1 MRCFPQRIL
10 MTCDAVGGVWTYAL
24 DLAKA
29 LQQYNIDIIMAVM
42 GPAPGRQ
49 QWEEILEI
57 SNVTA
62 FAGGFKLEWMNDP
75 WQDVEKAG
83 RWLLDFESY
92 HNPDVIHL
100 NGFVHGGLPWQAP
113 KIIVGHSC
121 VLSWW
126 EAVKRDSAPPSWD
139 RYREE
144 VKMGLEG
151 ADIVIAPSE
160 NMLELLN
167 SHYGPFPSGRAIPNG
182 RSPEMFCGRSKKPFI
197 FSAGRIWDDAKN
209 ISALENVAPRL
220 SWPVYAGGDEQH
232 PNGKSAPL
240 QNLRLLGRLPPE
252 AIGEWLAHASIFA
265 LPARYEPFGLTVLE
279 AAMSGCALVL
289 GDIPSLRE
297 MWDDTALFVPPE
309 DSNALE
315 EALEFF
321 INNEAKR
328 NVMAQLAYQR
338 AQEFTADNMARA
350 YVEVYRGLV
359 RGGMKE
365 VLSTEC

>member
-1 MRCFPQRIL
+1 

-29 LQQYNIDIIMAVM
+29 LQQYNIEIIMAVM

-49 QWEEILEI
+49 QWEEISEI

-62 FAGGFKLEWMNDP
+62 FAGGFKLEWMEDP

-83 RWLLDFESY
+83 RWLLDLESY

-100 NGFVHGGLPWQAP
+100 NGFVHGSLPWQAP
-113 KIIVGHSC
+113 KIMVGHSC

-126 EAVKRDSAPPSWD
+126 EAVKKDSAPPSWD

-144 VKMGLEG
+144 VRRGLRS
-151 ADIVIAPSE
+151 ADVVIAPSK

-167 SHYGPFPSGRAIPNG
+167 FHYGPFPSGRVIPNG
-182 RSPEMFCGRSKKPFI
+182 RSTELFCRRSKAPFI
-197 FSAGRIWDDAKN
+197 FSAGRIWDNAKN

-220 SWPVYAGGDEQH
+220 SWPVYAAGDEQH

-240 QNLRLLGRLPPE
+240 QKLRFLGRLSPE
-252 AIGEWLAHASIFA
+252 AIAERLALASIFA

-297 MWDDTALFVPPE
+297 VWDDTALFVPPE

-315 EALEFF
+315 EALELF

-328 NVMAQLAYQR
+328 NDMAQHAYQR